1 MAKKVNL
8 NDLVTGTKTPS
19 WARAAREDFLRK
31 EKEREGARANREQE
45 ALAIID
51 SIEADG
57 TVLSDDQKAQIL
69 NQFVRTGSLDTT
81 SLPTFAAEPEAP
93 VVPKRADFSG
103 VTATV
108 DTTETGRNPVYGILT
123 EGSRRVTDAV
133 MGDGYFDAGVDA
145 IQGGL
150 QRTARGA
157 IGRLADSD
165 NPLLRG
171 LAEMPGA
178 AYDLATGN
186 LNDYYRRVG
195 GVESGVSRDV
205 ASLGKAAKA
214 NADATQP
221 VRERLGSRNWLV
233 RNVGLGALDAAS
245 SPSSAASLIGGPV
258 GAAAIV
264 DAYDQAYM
272 QAV

>member
-1 MAKKVNL
+1 MAKVNL
-8 NDLVTGTKTPS
+8 NDLVGKERLPS
-19 WARAAREDFLRK
+19 WARQSRDNFESSRERRK
-31 EKEREGARANREQE
+31 ETYTNREQE
-45 ALAIID
+45 ALGIIE

-93 VVPKRADFSG
+93 VVPKRADFSR

-108 DTTETGRNPVYGILT
+108 DTTETGRNPIYGILT

-186 LNDYYRRVG
+186 L
-195 GVESGVSRDV
+195 
-205 ASLGKAAKA
+205 
-214 NADATQP
+214 
-221 VRERLGSRNWLV
+221 
-233 RNVGLGALDAAS
+233 
-245 SPSSAASLIGGPV
+245 
-258 GAAAIV
+258 
-264 DAYDQAYM
+264 YDQ
-272 QAV
+272 